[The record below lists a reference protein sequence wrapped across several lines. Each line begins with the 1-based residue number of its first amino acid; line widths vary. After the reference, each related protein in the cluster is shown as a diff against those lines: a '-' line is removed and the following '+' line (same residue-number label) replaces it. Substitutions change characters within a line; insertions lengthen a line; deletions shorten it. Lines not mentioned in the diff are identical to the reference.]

1 MQQWAGAIDGT
12 YVVVIILRTICT
24 ERLFEIDPTT
34 MGCIQVYISEYMCSP
49 VCFKL
54 TAKYKICCL
63 DGEMRLGIGK
73 SSVKHTSFPLS
84 MSICDVQ
91 ATSKQSSYL
100 RNTKRQHL
108 SIVCARCVCVPDRF
122 EIRADERWDDPIT
135 TTIIHFTHLPSQ
147 CRQISFGLWM
157 KTLVARLNCYF

>member
-1 MQQWAGAIDGT
+1 MSGGDRWNICCRYYSPYNLYGAFVWNWPNYYG
-12 YVVVIILRTICT
+12 LHSS
-24 ERLFEIDPTT
+24 
-34 MGCIQVYISEYMCSP
+34 ISEYMCSP

-122 EIRADERWDDPIT
+122 EIRADERWDDLIT